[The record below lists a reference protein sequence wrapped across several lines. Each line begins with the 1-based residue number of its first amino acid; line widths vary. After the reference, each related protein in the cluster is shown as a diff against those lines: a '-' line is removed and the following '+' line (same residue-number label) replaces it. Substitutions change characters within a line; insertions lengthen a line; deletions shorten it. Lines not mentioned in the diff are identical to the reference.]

1 MAGPPQEPPF
11 IMHGARWAIA
21 QGLSHI
27 EEQVKALEKNVA
39 ENTGLVFDLARTL
52 IESTCKTI
60 ISDRSGTYDK
70 HDKLPKLFKTACQLT
85 PFLPPELAADAEAR
99 KSLEQTL
106 NGLHTA
112 LQGICELR
120 NAFGFASH
128 GSEGPRP
135 VMDQAQ
141 AILAAQAADAIIGFL
156 YQAHI
161 QDLARPRPDRLRYE
175 DNPDFNEWLDDENGP
190 VQILTLPPYSASE
203 VLFNVDL
210 EAYQD
215 LLSDYRG
222 EVEAAQIEEEGEA
235 AA

>member
-1 MAGPPQEPPF
+1 MAGPSHEPPF
-11 IMHGARWAIA
+11 IMHRARWAIA

-52 IESTCKTI
+52 IDSTCKTI

-70 HDKLPKLFKTACQLT
+70 NDKLAKLFKTACQLT
-85 PFLPPELAADAEAR
+85 PFLPPELADDAEAR

-120 NAFGFASH
+120 NAYGFASH

-135 VMDQAQ
+135 RMDQAQ

-161 QDLARPRPDRLRYE
+161 QGLSSPRPVPLEYDGH
-175 DNPDFNEWLDDENGP
+175 PDFNEWLDEQNGP
-190 VQILTLPPYSASE
+190 VQILALPSYRASE

-210 EAYQD
+210 EAYRD
-215 LLSDYRG
+215 LLSEYQEKEEAG
-222 EVEAAQIEEEGEA
+222 EILEREVAA
-235 AA
+235 